1 MQSKFSKEEWQA
13 HILKQKESLL
23 SQKEYCLKE
32 TLAFPTFSRWKSKLE
47 RENANKGK
55 GFIEL
60 STELEQLNFEKVP
73 WHYSISFPNGCSISL
88 NQQYSEE
95 VLKSL
100 LALVKEL

>member
-1 MQSKFSKEEWQA
+1 MQSKLGKEEWKE
-13 HILKQKESLL
+13 HIRKQKESLL
-23 SQKEYCLKE
+23 SQKEYCIKE
-32 TLAFPTFSRWKSKLE
+32 GLAFPTFSRWKSRLE

-60 STELEQLNFEKVP
+60 NAKQLNIEPVA